1 MRQIC
6 RTYVSMLAAIALILM
21 PLVAGR
27 TQAQE
32 RFIPQGTRMVLTLE
46 TPLSS
51 STNQPGDSFTAR
63 VIDPPR
69 YDGAIVRGHIDRIE
83 PSGRL
88 SGRTEMSLAFDSIEL
103 PGRYAERRDGD
114 TDFAEG
120 ETELRDSEPVPF
132 NAELVNVIQSD
143 HVKMVDEEGN
153 IISGSRGRQTI
164 ERGGIGAVAG
174 GLIGGLIGGGK
185 GAVIGLLAGGAAGT
199 GSLYFDR
206 GKELRLQPGAEMT
219 VETIEPGY

>member
-6 RTYVSMLAAIALILM
+6 RTSVSMLAAVALIVM

-27 TQAQE
+27 AQAQE
-32 RFIPQGTRMVLTLE
+32 RFIPQGIRMVLTLE
-46 TPLSS
+46 TSLSS
-51 STNQPGDSFTAR
+51 RTNQPGDPFSAR
-63 VIDPPR
+63 VVDPPR
-69 YDGAIVRGHIDRIE
+69 YEGAIVRGHIDRIE

-103 PGRYAERRDGD
+103 PNRYTQRRDGD
-114 TDFAEG
+114 TDFTEG
-120 ETELRDSEPVPF
+120 ETEVRDTESVPF
-132 NAELVNVIQSD
+132 NAELVNVLQSD
-143 HVKMVDEEGN
+143 NVRMVDEEGN
-153 IISGSRGRQTI
+153 ILSGSRGRQTI
-164 ERGGIGAVAG
+164 ERGGIGALAG
-174 GLIGGLIGGGK
+174 GLIGGLLGGGK

-206 GKELRLQPGAEMT
+206 GKELRLHAGTEMT